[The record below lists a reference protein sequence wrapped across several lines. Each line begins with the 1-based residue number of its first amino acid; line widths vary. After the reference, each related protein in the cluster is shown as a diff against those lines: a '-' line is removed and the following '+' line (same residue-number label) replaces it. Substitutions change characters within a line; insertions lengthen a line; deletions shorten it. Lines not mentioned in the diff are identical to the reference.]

1 MIDSAEVENS
11 ILLAGCEIRDLAG
24 RVESSLFGRDVAG
37 RSRHAASRA
46 PTASCS
52 ATTRRSAS
60 RDPRHRRRRDARP
73 RGARAP
79 PPREGSTVVGLARG
93 ELDIT
98 DAAAVARRDRRARPR
113 RRSSTAPRG
122 PTSTARRPTRTRP
135 SRSTATARRCWRDE
149 ANACAARLIH
159 VSTDYVFDGTATR
172 PYVESDPTGPTTA
185 YGRTKLAGERA
196 ALASSPRH
204 AVARTAWIFG
214 MGRSNFVTF
223 VLEQA
228 AAGRPVA
235 AFTDQFGCPTYSVH
249 LAEKLLDLAAQERG
263 GVFHEAASGH
273 CSRHEFAL
281 AILARA
287 GVEGEIVPALR
298 ASLPA
303 PRPAWSVLSSE
314 RDPDP
319 LPSWQDGLDAF
330 LALRRAAV

>member
-1 MIDSAEVENS
+1 MILVTGAGGMLGREV
-11 ILLAGCEIRDLAG
+11 
-24 RVESSLFGRDVAG
+24 VA
-37 RSRHAASRA
+37 AAA
-46 PTASCS
+46 
-52 ATTRRSAS
+52 
-60 RDPRHRRRRDARP
+60 AR
-73 RGARAP
+73 GLDCA
-79 PPREGSTVVGLARG
+79 GLAHG
-93 ELDIT
+93 ELDVT
-98 DAAAVARRDRRARPR
+98 DAAAVRDAIREY
-113 RRSSTAPRG
+113 APATIVNCAGWTDVDSAETHENEALAINRDG
-122 PTSTARRPTRTRP
+122 PALLAAAAS
-135 SRSTATARRCWRDE
+135 ATG
-149 ANACAARLIH
+149 ARLVH
-159 VSTDYVFDGTATR
+159 VSTDYVFDGTATA
-172 PYVESDPTGPTTA
+172 PYLESDPTGPATA

-214 MGRSNFVTF
+214 SGRSNFVTF

-228 AAGRPVA
+228 AAGRPIS

-263 GVFHEAASGH
+263 GIFHEAASGH
-273 CSRHEFAL
+273 CSRHEFAQ
-281 AILARA
+281 AILAQA

>member
-1 MIDSAEVENS
+1 MILVTGAGGMLGREV
-11 ILLAGCEIRDLAG
+11 LA
-24 RVESSLFGRDVAG
+24 
-37 RSRHAASRA
+37 AAA
-46 PTASCS
+46 
-52 ATTRRSAS
+52 
-60 RDPRHRRRRDARP
+60 AR
-73 RGARAP
+73 GLDCA
-79 PPREGSTVVGLARG
+79 GLARG

-98 DAAAVARRDRRARPR
+98 DAAAVRAAIREHSPETIINCAGWTDVDGAEAHEEEALAINGDG
-113 RRSSTAPRG
+113 TALL
-122 PTSTARRPTRTRP
+122 A
-135 SRSTATARRCWRDE
+135 DE
-149 ANACAARLIH
+149 ANACTARLIH

-172 PYVESDPTGPTTA
+172 PYVESDPTGPSTA
-185 YGRTKLAGERA
+185 YGRTKLVGERA

-204 AVARTAWIFG
+204 AVARTAWVFG
-214 MGRSNFVTF
+214 SGRANFVTF

-228 AAGRPVA
+228 AAGRSVG
-235 AFTDQFGCPTYSVH
+235 AFTDQFGCPTYAVH

-273 CSRHEFAL
+273 CSRHEFAQ

-287 GVEGEIVPALR
+287 GIEGEIVPTLR

-303 PRPAWSVLSSE
+303 PRPAWSVLASE

>member
-1 MIDSAEVENS
+1 VILVTGAGGMLGREV
-11 ILLAGCEIRDLAG
+11 LA
-24 RVESSLFGRDVAG
+24 
-37 RSRHAASRA
+37 AA
-46 PTASCS
+46 TA
-52 ATTRRSAS
+52 
-60 RDPRHRRRRDARP
+60 
-73 RGARAP
+73 RGLDC
-79 PPREGSTVVGLARG
+79 VGLARG

-98 DAAAVARRDRRARPR
+98 DAGAVRAAIGRHSPETIINCAAWTDVDGAEAHE
-113 RRSSTAPRG
+113 
-122 PTSTARRPTRTRP
+122 
-135 SRSTATARRCWRDE
+135 DE
-149 ANACAARLIH
+149 ALAINGDGTALLANEASARSARLIH

>member
-1 MIDSAEVENS
+1 VILVTGAAGMLGREV
-11 ILLAGCEIRDLAG
+11 
-24 RVESSLFGRDVAG
+24 VA
-37 RSRHAASRA
+37 AAA
-46 PTASCS
+46 
-52 ATTRRSAS
+52 
-60 RDPRHRRRRDARP
+60 AR
-73 RGARAP
+73 GL
-79 PPREGSTVVGLARG
+79 ECVGLARG

-98 DAAAVARRDRRARPR
+98 DAAAVRAAIREYSPETIINCAGWTDVD
-113 RRSSTAPRG
+113 SAETHE
-122 PTSTARRPTRTRP
+122 
-135 SRSTATARRCWRDE
+135 DE
-149 ANACAARLIH
+149 ALAINRDGTAALADEASARMARLIH

-172 PYVESDPTGPTTA
+172 PYVESDPTGPSTA

-204 AVARTAWIFG
+204 AIARTAWIFG
-214 MGRSNFVTF
+214 TGRSNFVTF

-228 AAGRPVA
+228 ASGRPVH

-249 LAEKLLDLAAQERG
+249 LAEKLLDMAAQERG
-263 GVFHEAASGH
+263 GIFHEAASGH
-273 CSRHEFAL
+273 CSRHEFAQ

-314 RDPDP
+314 RDPQP

-330 LALRRAAV
+330 LAPRGAAV